1 MTHQKLT
8 SQELE
13 RILAAQPDAEKNITN
28 TSEIPFVRQLI
39 SIDRALLSQ
48 LMTEQ
53 NYRRGE
59 VVFVEGDIGD
69 AAYLIWSGQVAVVKG
84 DFRSPTILG
93 YRGSG
98 EIIGEMA
105 LIENLPRSASIIAI
119 DKARL
124 LRISS
129 DNFHKLLDEVPSV
142 GMDIMR
148 GLSSQLRVANKNLS
162 ADAQTERQLLEQIT
176 ELRTEKQQL
185 EELQRVRQE
194 TSDLIIHD
202 LRNPL
207 FMISVSLNML
217 EITLSEDALADNR
230 EVLDSA
236 NSACRR
242 MQYLIESLLDIA
254 RLENGQVQLRLSIIK
269 LQNVIDNIADK
280 MALSLKTADVVL
292 RTAVPDNLPSILAD
306 EERIDRV
313 ITNLLDNAIKYTPKE
328 GEITVTAALHD
339 DRVMICVSDTGPG
352 IPPEDR
358 ERIFERFA
366 QGSRRDNKKRGFGL
380 GLAYCRLAVEAH
392 GGRIWVEPG
401 ENSVGSCFYF
411 TLPTKPNIALLQRNS

>member
-339 DRVMICVSDTGPG
+339 DRVVICVSDTGPG